1 MSAGGNRKQ
10 NKMTKKIN
18 QSDVCS
24 KLHRNKFW
32 TGKFGYFW
40 VDGKNTLY
48 CRCTACNRSFEIS
61 VDEKDFKRGDVYY
74 KSVKI
79 DYSFP

>member
-1 MSAGGNRKQ
+1 VGN
-10 NKMTKKIN
+10 KIK

-24 KLHRNKFW
+24 KNHRKFW
-32 TGKFGYFW
+32 IGKFGYFW

-48 CRCTACNRSFEIS
+48 CYCPKCPRRFQMR
-61 VDEKDFKRGDVYY
+61 VDEKDFTQGSAFY

-79 DYSFP
+79 DYNSV